1 MAPKGYFWISYFFIL
16 DAKKVFWWT
25 LKTLKYIT
33 LFFMFPF
40 CGGWMRETFYPCK
53 YAFWNQF
60 SINLVESALPEQN
73 LMWKRKLSLNLMFK
87 TDLSQ
92 KGWKTQVHA
101 VDLELGS
108 PDVWP
113 DFDHASLLR
122 QDVEVVHLL
131 VSDVAEVVRLVPP
144 PSPPVSPSQPRTVE
158 RRGGLFLV
166 REVRFRV
173 DI

>member
-1 MAPKGYFWISYFFIL
+1 M
-16 DAKKVFWWT
+16 FWWT
-25 LKTLKYIT
+25 LKLYVICYIIFHVSF
-33 LFFMFPF
+33 LW
-40 CGGWMRETFYPCK
+40 GIDERNFYPCK
-53 YAFWNQF
+53 CAFWNQF

-73 LMWKRKLSLNLMFK
+73 LMWKRILSLNLIFR

-166 REVRFRV
+166 REVRFR
-173 DI
+173 IYI